1 MNTLSLTR
9 LRLVRV
15 GIIIAG
21 LGVWFWTQ
29 SLIGAK
35 SPPAGSGG
43 IGDAIH
49 EWTASW
55 NEWLHAHPDAANA
68 LLITSSAGID
78 ALGLFV
84 IGATVFG
91 RSVRPFLGLICL
103 FSLRQL
109 CQMLTSLPPIEGMI
123 WRDTGAPTLLVTY
136 GVSNDLF
143 FSGHT
148 ALAVFGT
155 LELARLGKPPLVV
168 LAILLALFEIS
179 AVLVLRAHYTLD
191 VFTGITTALF
201 VGLIAEKIAAPV
213 DAWLARV
220 CQRSRA

>member
-1 MNTLSLTR
+1 MNTTSPAR

-21 LGVWFWTQ
+21 LRVWFWTQ

-35 SPPAGSGG
+35 SPPAVSGG
-43 IGDAIH
+43 IGDAVH
-49 EWTASW
+49 AWTAPV

-78 ALGLFV
+78 ALGLLI

-103 FSLRQL
+103 FSLRQA

-123 WRDTGAPTLLVTY
+123 WHDPGVPTLLVTY

-168 LAILLALFEIS
+168 FAGLLALFEIS

-201 VGLIAEKIAAPV
+201 VGLIAGKIAAPV
-213 DAWLARV
+213 DAWLAKL
-220 CQRSRA
+220 CQRPRA